1 MSRLKFA
8 ILGCG
13 KIAPRHATEIKKHGE
28 LIAVCDIIP
37 EKADQL
43 AKEFGAKAFYHPD
56 ELYKNSSAIDVV
68 AVCTPNGLHTEHSIT
83 ALLNGAHVLCEK
95 PLSISA
101 TDGRRMIEVAEKTG
115 KKLFV
120 VKSTRYN
127 PAIAALKMAL
137 DEKKMGQLYSFQ
149 LNCFWN
155 RPPAYYAGSWRGT
168 ELDGGTLFTQFSHYI
183 DALLW
188 LLGDISQVSGFRKN
202 LAHHDSILSEDTGIV
217 ALEIQSGLI
226 GGLNWSVNTY
236 RENMEV
242 SLTLIAEKATI
253 ELGGGYMNELKY
265 QASGDLLLDTPV
277 EGAANDYGFYKGSMS
292 NHDQVYENLLKAL
305 ANEQHPF
312 ISAGDGLKTVEAIER
327 IYNSVSLS

>member
-83 ALLNGAHVLCEK
+83 ALLYGAHVLCEK

-127 PAIAALKMAL
+127 PAIASLKMAL
-137 DEKKMGQLYSFQ
+137 DEKKLGQLYSFQ

-217 ALEIQSGLI
+217 ALEMQSGLI

>member
-1 MSRLKFA
+1 M
-8 ILGCG
+8 
-13 KIAPRHATEIKKHGE
+13 
-28 LIAVCDIIP
+28 
-37 EKADQL
+37 
-43 AKEFGAKAFYHPD
+43 
-56 ELYKNSSAIDVV
+56 ID
-68 AVCTPNGLHTEHSIT
+68 
-83 ALLNGAHVLCEK
+83 
-95 PLSISA
+95 
-101 TDGRRMIEVAEKTG
+101 VAEKTG

-127 PAIAALKMAL
+127 PAIAALKKVL
-137 DEKKMGQLYSFQ
+137 DEKRLGSLYSFQ

-155 RPPAYYAGSWRGT
+155 RPPAYYEGSWRGT

-188 LLGDISQVSGFRKN
+188 LLGDIHQVKGFRKN
-202 LAHHDSILSEDTGIV
+202 LAHSGSILSEDSGIV
-217 ALEIQSGLI
+217 ALEMQSGLI

-253 ELGGGYMNELKY
+253 ELGGGYMNEVKY
-265 QASGDLLLDTPV
+265 QASGEFLLDIPE
-277 EGAANDYGFYKGSMS
+277 EGKANDYGFYKGSMS
-292 NHDQVYENLLKAL
+292 NHDQIYNNLLRAL